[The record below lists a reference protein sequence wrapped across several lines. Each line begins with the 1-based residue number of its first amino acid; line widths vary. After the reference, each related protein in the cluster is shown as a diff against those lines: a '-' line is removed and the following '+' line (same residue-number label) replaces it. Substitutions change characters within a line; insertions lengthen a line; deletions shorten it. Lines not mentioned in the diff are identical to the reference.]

1 MEPGGNTESAV
12 YAAQGLQDPCRIAIY
27 SLLMPIRILLVD
39 DHAILRQGLRRIL
52 TQTAEFEVV
61 AEAGSGLEA
70 IDQAAKFRPDL
81 AIVDI
86 AMKELNGIEA
96 TRQIL
101 KKSPNTAVLILSMYD
116 NEAYVMK
123 ATRAGARG
131 YLLKDSIEED
141 LLQAVRV
148 VHSGQPFFSPRIAKL
163 LLEGYA
169 RGIDGREVDDR
180 YELLT
185 TRERQIYQLLAEGKS
200 NKDLANMLGLSIHTV
215 ETHRIRVMEKL
226 DVHSAAELVLSAV
239 RRGIVT

>member
-1 MEPGGNTESAV
+1 
-12 YAAQGLQDPCRIAIY
+12 
-27 SLLMPIRILLVD
+27 MPIRILLAD
-39 DHAILRQGLRRIL
+39 DHTILRQGLKHIL
-52 TQTAEFEVV
+52 MQTPDFEVV
-61 AEAGSGLEA
+61 GEASSGIEA
-70 IDQAAKFRPDL
+70 IEIASKCQPDV
-81 AIVDI
+81 AIMDI

-96 TRQIL
+96 TRQLLRI
-101 KKSPNTAVLILSMYD
+101 SPATAVLILSMYSD
-116 NEAYVMK
+116 EPYVIK

-148 VHSGQPFFSPRIAKL
+148 VHSGQPFFSPLIAKI

-169 RGIDGREVDDR
+169 RGINGKQVDDR

-185 TRERQIYQLLAEGKS
+185 ARERQIYQLLAEGKS
-200 NKDLANMLGLSIHTV
+200 NKELAHMLGLSVHTV

-239 RRGIVT
+239 RRGLVR